1 MSVMIQAPIE
11 LMEELVDLRFP
22 PKTDARLQ
30 VLMDRNNEGQ
40 LTSEERE
47 ELEYLVE
54 LNEKITL
61 VRARAL
67 RVLGRTPV

>member
-1 MSVMIQAPIE
+1 MSVMVQAPID

-30 VLMDRNNEGQ
+30 YLMDRNTEGQ
-40 LTSEERE
+40 LTTEERE

-61 VRARAL
+61 VRTRAL